1 MKRRWNL
8 ATLIGLALLLLASTT
23 AAAGISEEQETV
35 TGAVPGK
42 KFCLKW
48 IDDNGTI
55 EQVLLSQESSSYDPQ
70 GGNYSEPNDSYV
82 IYHYEQ
88 CFDLWYDASAESGG
102 MSSSSSSESSS
113 STNDVYTFF
122 TEIGGYGLEHIDVS
136 LESDIDFGGV
146 TADSSS
152 CVASFKPIAFMRFAS
167 FLGNGKTISNLCY
180 IVDWTNS
187 DVGFISEANDVY
199 FYNVNFENVYFKVT
213 SSNPASEV
221 MVGVAMGS
229 LMYSEFG
236 AGIGSIN
243 LKNVKIVAARAGGV
257 VGHVSNSA
265 IAIRGISGENVE
277 IAATTGALPTTVG
290 EYASTSG
297 MNVYL
302 GGVVA
307 RAESGVFIDDVG
319 ITGLNVHSDY
329 DFYEQE
335 QAPPCASS
343 MAPVE
348 EWIGG
353 LVGLVRDGAVAIS
366 NTYTVGN
373 ISIPEGALASNGRG
387 KIGFVAGS
395 AVLNASEGY
404 VIGNNY
410 HYGESDY
417 LASDLLGYI
426 SVDGTSYG
434 TGSSSWIE
442 VSVNSGFKPGGHN
455 YRNAIEG
462 HIEATSGLAPPN
474 YQIVLAEA
482 SNYGGYL
489 DPQYM
494 KVGEFANNLN
504 NRIGMLKEDD
514 LYSSSMTFALWSRK
528 DGVNDGLPVF
538 ANENLKPIYSIDFMA
553 SDEIYSNLSSTD
565 KQKWVS
571 AGAEVNSDGAS
582 LTVLTDYTGKL
593 SNSSWQTAAAAMAA
607 DSYYWSY
614 LDDKTGKNVSYSVK
628 ASSTFNANI
637 GLSLLTRTSVVV
649 RHGFVDWDENEGDY
663 FIPVEDF
670 FSEQDGF
677 SVYFMGTP
685 ATTINSD
692 SSWTKIPYLAAY
704 DEATSTQEYYGFYLA
719 TKHCE
724 EQGQDDDGN
733 MIVYC
738 TFNSVQTSGSG
749 RLYVDALGNLSNGDT
764 LYVVYEQEA
773 LDAAGGYLYVSD
785 LHGEYFDLDKANV
798 KMFGVKVGGDLDQY
812 GEPSYLE
819 IQSTDS
825 RNIEGMLNGAYSI
838 AMSLPYSP
846 YLRADYP
853 PDLWNNVDGVVAM
866 VVVGRAYDS
875 QGDDSPLDL
884 MKYATQA
891 ISYRIYEYS
900 DFQDTLTALE
910 SPTEIRAK
918 MDANAGQSFVYARL
932 LRSDKDGNLDLTNLF
947 AAVESVRQTD
957 YDYPIYV
964 GFLPQISDMI
974 YHVSFDVEANVYAQ
988 DEYYNPLFV
997 ANPWLEYEG
1006 IPDATYTNENKD
1018 EYFFNSN
1025 DWHLVKTDGCYSGAW
1040 SFWPAAERGN
1050 DELEIERIVTLEY
1063 QEVYNLNELPIVK
1076 NDDGSRS
1083 FTLYTY
1089 WETNP
1094 EYCLEMW
1101 PRRVQWDEESESQ
1114 VWDNA
1119 IIEDK
1124 SKLGN
1129 IVLQQ
1134 VWNGD
1139 TLRHKSVSLDGDVT
1153 GIIVPRAEELSY
1165 TFEVLG
1171 EGMPGYELNS
1181 DITFRYLDRSQQTNG
1196 DGSVVTKKLKDGDV
1210 LTIAPAMYENMEFS
1224 AKFVLKTYNVV
1235 FVPEQENVLYG
1246 KNSPREGTYK
1256 LKDEEDAID
1265 LPVWVY
1271 TADRCVAGWVPSS
1284 ISEELEGMNELGDYI
1299 WDEYLAEEEEAW
1311 WGYSQF
1317 DFELSTYLDEM
1328 AKYDEGFEGTYSLY
1342 GFWVPAK
1349 LCVQEFSYKQAKLTA
1364 ENGTVQFK
1372 ELLKDSDGKVTG
1384 SQVHSFAKDG
1394 TMLLP
1399 YGTKADN
1406 NYVVV
1411 SVPNDGYVL
1420 DSLVMNV
1427 GGTKTTYHEGDTL
1440 SGDIYKATF
1449 TAYFVEDNQI
1459 PMEFV
1464 KMDLQP
1470 SGNAVRLEL
1479 STTEFRAGGA
1489 QLRVTLE
1496 NNDGKKLVD
1505 TLLAKTITK
1514 TPYSGE
1520 WEYYPLAAGTYLV
1533 TATLIRGKET
1543 FVLEKDF
1550 EVKAE
1555 IASVEDGWRMISL
1568 ANVDMDSVAWKGDD
1582 AKFFWWD
1589 ETSPFGIIWQYQE
1602 FKQGDKV
1609 DPLVG
1614 YWYSSLSGRSLVTR
1628 KDAYTPKNPV
1638 AWKLDS
1644 LYSGWNL
1651 VANPYGW
1658 YVNLYGENSA
1668 SKKGA
1673 TEKPDVEFLS
1683 WNDSLGS
1690 YEPVSVVGPNEAV
1703 WVQVDGPRTWKL
1715 PAKPE
1720 YVGLVDE
1727 EGETSVVKPLKK
1739 TVEVGTFGKNRWAI
1753 RAVLSDAKGKR
1764 DGWNILGVSETAW
1777 NSEEPPAGMG
1787 DRVNLSIM
1795 EGKKGLAKSFKKAS
1809 GDSYEWTISL
1819 DASGNRMGFLHFEGI
1834 RALNAEGLKVFVTV
1848 DGETTQMNEGDTL
1861 KVALGSMAKTATVRV
1876 APSARVTVAQKLD
1889 GLRALHTG
1897 SGLQVSFNVSESLAG
1912 QRTRVELLD
1921 TKGKVLSSASGK
1933 AVSGSNSMQVDT
1945 PKSGLYMVRVRV
1957 GSKQAVVNVLVK

>member
-1 MKRRWNL
+1 MERRWNL

-23 AAAGISEEQETV
+23 AAAGISEEQETIP
-35 TGAVPGK
+35 GAVPGK
-42 KFCLKW
+42 KFCMSW
-48 IDDNGTI
+48 IDDNSTI
-55 EQVLLSQESSSYDPQ
+55 EQVWLSQESSSYVPQ
-70 GGNYSEPNDSYV
+70 GNYSEPNDSYV
-82 IYHYEQ
+82 VYHYEQ
-88 CFDLWYDASAESGG
+88 CFDLWYDPSG
-102 MSSSSSSESSS
+102 E
-113 STNDVYTFF
+113 TDDVYTFF
-122 TEIGGYGLEHIDVS
+122 TEIGGYGLEHIGLS

-152 CVASFKPIAFMRFAS
+152 CVANFKPLAFMRYAS

-180 IVDWTNS
+180 IADEPSSN
-187 DVGFISEANDVY
+187 VGFISDADDVY
-199 FYNVNFENVYFKVT
+199 FHNVNFENVYFNV
-213 SSNPASEV
+213 SNSDPSYSV
-221 MVGVAMGS
+221 SVGVLTGS
-229 LMYSEFG
+229 LAFSEFG
-236 AGIGSIN
+236 AGIGNVN
-243 LKNVKIVAARAGGV
+243 LKNVKIVAARAGGL
-257 VGHVSNSA
+257 VGMVSSA
-265 IAIRGISGENVE
+265 DVSIQGISGENIE
-277 IAATTGALPTTVG
+277 IAATTGVMPTTVG
-290 EYASTSG
+290 ENASTSG
-297 MNVYL
+297 MGVYL

-307 RAESGVFIDDVG
+307 QAEMGVYINDVG
-319 ITGLNVHSDY
+319 LTGLNVHSDF
-329 DFYEQE
+329 DFYEKE
-335 QAPPCASS
+335 EPPPCASS
-343 MAPVE
+343 TAAVE
-348 EWIGG
+348 ERIGG
-353 LVGLVRDGAVAIS
+353 LVGLVSGGLVAIS

-373 ISIPEGALASNGRG
+373 ISIPATALASNGAG
-387 KIGFVAGS
+387 KIGFVAGY
-395 AVLNASEGY
+395 AALYADAGY

-417 LASDLLGYI
+417 LAKDLLGYI
-426 SVDGTSYG
+426 SVDGTSYS
-434 TGSSSWIE
+434 TDSWIT
-442 VSVNSGFKPGGHN
+442 VSVNSGFKPGGLN

-462 HIEATSGLAPPN
+462 HIEPTSGLEPPH
-474 YQIVLAEA
+474 YQLSLADA

-489 DPQYM
+489 DPQDM
-494 KVGEFANNLN
+494 KVGEFACSLN
-504 NRIGMLKEDD
+504 SRIGMLKESD
-514 LYSSSMTFALWSRK
+514 LYGSSKTFALWSRK
-528 DGVNDGLPVF
+528 NGVNDGLPVF
-538 ANENLKPIYSIDFMA
+538 ANESLKPIYSIDFMA
-553 SDEIYSNLSSTD
+553 SDEIYSSLSSTD

-582 LTVLTDYTGKL
+582 LTLLTDYTGKL
-593 SNSSWQTAAAAMAA
+593 SNSTWQETAAQMIGGE
-607 DSYYWSY
+607 YYWSY
-614 LDDKTGKNVSYSVK
+614 TDEQSNRVVAFPIK
-628 ASSTFNANI
+628 SSTIFNSSMT
-637 GLSLLTRTSVVV
+637 LSLSGKVSVTVM
-649 RHGFVDWDENEGDY
+649 HGFVWDSDGEEFYPMEDY
-663 FIPVEDF
+663 WSFISGKP
-670 FSEQDGF
+670 
-677 SVYFMGTP
+677 YFLGQP
-685 ATTINSD
+685 AEIITSD
-692 SSWTKIPYLAAY
+692 STWTRVPYLAVYNQDDAEY
-704 DEATSTQEYYGFYLA
+704 QYYGYRL
-719 TKHCE
+719 TKKRCYE
-724 EQGQDDDGN
+724 DGEDDDGDP
-733 MIVYC
+733 ILICY
-738 TFNSVQTSGSG
+738 FESVQGQSSRGF
-749 RLYVDALGNLSNGDT
+749 YVDALSGFSGSSDT
-764 LYVVYEQEA
+764 LYVVYDSEPMNT
-773 LDAAGGYLYVSD
+773 AGGYLFVSD
-785 LHGEYFDLDKANV
+785 LHGEYFDVDVATAQTKAVDDGEQVLFGAPDHLAIESSNSQNV
-798 KMFGVKVGGDLDQY
+798 
-812 GEPSYLE
+812 
-819 IQSTDS
+819 T
-825 RNIEGMLNGAYSI
+825 GMLIGARGNAI
-838 AMSLPYSP
+838 SLPFSP
-846 YLRADYP
+846 YLKVDYP
-853 PDLWNNVDGVVAM
+853 PTFWEDVPDVVAL
-866 VVVGRAYDS
+866 VIVGASSNDGSRE
-875 QGDDSPLDL
+875 L
-884 MKYATQA
+884 MTLLGYATRTIA
-891 ISYRIYEYS
+891 E
-900 DFQDTLTALE
+900 DNLEHPLLKDTVSALE
-910 SPTEIRAK
+910 SPAEIRAW
-918 MDANAGQSFVYARL
+918 MDEHLNESAGYARYVHMG
-932 LRSDKDGNLDLTNLF
+932 RDGELDLSNLF
-947 AAVESVRQTD
+947 AAVASLSTYE

-964 GFLPQISDMI
+964 GLLPQLSSVK
-974 YHVSFDVEANVYAQ
+974 YHVTFDVEAKFYGQ
-988 DEYYNPLFV
+988 DEYYNSLFV
-997 ANPWLEYEG
+997 ADPWLDYKG
-1006 IPDATYTNENKD
+1006 IPDVTYTSENKD
-1018 EYFFNSN
+1018 DNFFESD
-1025 DWHLVKTDGCYSGAW
+1025 DWRLVKTDGCYRGGW
-1040 SFWPAAERGN
+1040 SFWPFTDRG
-1050 DELEIERIVTLEY
+1050 DDVFDIYGIYVLEY
-1063 QEVYNLNELPIVK
+1063 QEAYSLDELPIET
-1076 NDDGSRS
+1076 NDDGSKS
-1083 FTLYTY
+1083 LTLYTY
-1089 WETNP
+1089 WETDP
-1094 EYCLEMW
+1094 ERCLESL
-1101 PRRVQWDEESESQ
+1101 PNRVQWDDESESQ

-1119 IIEDK
+1119 IIKDK

-1134 VWNGD
+1134 VWAGD

-1153 GIIVPRAEELSY
+1153 GIIVPKAEELSY

-1181 DITFRYLDRSQQTNG
+1181 DITFSYLDRSQETNA

-1210 LTIAPAMYENMEFS
+1210 LTITPSMYENMEFS
-1224 AKFVLKTYNVV
+1224 AKFTLKTYNIV
-1235 FVPEQENVLYG
+1235 FVPELENVLYG
-1246 KNSPREGTYK
+1246 ENSPREGTYK
-1256 LKDEEDAID
+1256 LKDEEDVID

-1271 TADRCVAGWVPSS
+1271 TADRCVAGWVPNS

-1299 WDEYLAEEEEAW
+1299 WDELLAEEEEAW

-1317 DFELSTYLDEM
+1317 DFELSMYLDEE
-1328 AKYDEGFEGTYSLY
+1328 AKYYEEFEGTYFLY

-1372 ELLKDSDGKVTG
+1372 ELLKDADGKVTG

-1399 YGTKADN
+1399 YGTKANN

-1411 SVPNDGYVL
+1411 SIPKDGYVL

-1427 GGTKTTYHEGDTL
+1427 GGKKTTYHEGDTL

-1489 QLRVTLE
+1489 KLRVTLE
-1496 NNDGKKLVD
+1496 NNDGKKVVD

-1533 TATLIRGKET
+1533 TATLVRGKET

-1628 KDAYTPKNPV
+1628 KDAYIPKNPV

-1658 YVNLYGENSA
+1658 YVNLYGENFA
-1668 SKKGA
+1668 SKKDA

-1764 DGWNILGVSETAW
+1764 DGWNILGVSENAW

-1897 SGLQVSFNVSESLAG
+1897 NGLQVSFNVSESLAG